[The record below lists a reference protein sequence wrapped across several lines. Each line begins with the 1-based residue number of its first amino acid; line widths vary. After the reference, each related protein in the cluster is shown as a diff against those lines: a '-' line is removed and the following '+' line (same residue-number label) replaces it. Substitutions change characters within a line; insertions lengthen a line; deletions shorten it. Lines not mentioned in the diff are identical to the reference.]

1 MTSVSIVSRFGRAKY
16 GTVPVWIDPV
26 QGHFDNL
33 ANAVFV
39 DMVHGVCRNIMV
51 PKKLF
56 LSRIYIAQSNIRNS
70 VGSKALGDLSMS
82 LNEGDITQDRES
94 GRSRAKPMRNDT
106 GIP

>member
-1 MTSVSIVSRFGRAKY
+1 MHPHQMTSVSIVSRSGRAKY

-56 LSRIYIAQSNIRNS
+56 LSRIYVAQSNIRNS

-82 LNEGDITQDRES
+82 LKLRGPYPRQRIRQIS
-94 GRSRAKPMRNDT
+94 S
-106 GIP
+106 